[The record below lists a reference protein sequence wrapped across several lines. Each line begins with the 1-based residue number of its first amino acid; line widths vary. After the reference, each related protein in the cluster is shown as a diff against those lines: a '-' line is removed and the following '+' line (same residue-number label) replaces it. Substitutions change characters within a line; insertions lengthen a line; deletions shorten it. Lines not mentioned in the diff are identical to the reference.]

1 QQRARHHA
9 GKPGRD
15 PVEHAAARLRR
26 DGDDADR
33 RVAHVDRADQGRRRA
48 IRIDRVEVA
57 RDECAARRR
66 LRAQAGC
73 VKRLLRGGARRAK
86 DRGGGDQRGTH
97 TYHAAMA
104 RQCGFTLIEML
115 TVMAVL
121 GVLALMAVPSMRDG
135 VLRKQVSEGLVLA
148 DVARVGVQT
157 AWALNGAMPADN
169 KAAGVP
175 DSRKIVGNVVQEV
188 SVEQGA
194 ITVTFGNNASKA
206 IEGKRVT
213 LRPA

>member
-1 QQRARHHA
+1 
-9 GKPGRD
+9 
-15 PVEHAAARLRR
+15 
-26 DGDDADR
+26 
-33 RVAHVDRADQGRRRA
+33 
-48 IRIDRVEVA
+48 
-57 RDECAARRR
+57 
-66 LRAQAGC
+66 
-73 VKRLLRGGARRAK
+73 
-86 DRGGGDQRGTH
+86 
-97 TYHAAMA
+97 MA
-104 RQCGFTLIEML
+104 RQCGFTWIEIL

-135 VLRKQVSEGLVLA
+135 VLRKQVSEGIVLA

-175 DSRKIVGNVVQEV
+175 ESRKIVGNVVQAV

-206 IEGKRVT
+206 LDGKRVT
-213 LRPA
+213 LRPAVVPDERAVPIAWLCHQAKAPGGMEVHGRDDTDVPPEWLPVACRQ